1 MSRLTKPDQALIRVE
16 HWDMKRLHYVSVRV
30 VPMSQVDEWK
40 NRVLVRVEVLAECMT
55 YEEAMALGKVM
66 GRTHE

>member
-1 MSRLTKPDQALIRVE
+1 
-16 HWDMKRLHYVSVRV
+16 MKRLHYVSVRV

-66 GRTHE
+66 GRS